1 TIMIQMVSLDHR
13 FSRPL
18 SSPGSAHSLKKQ
30 LESLFSCPVVSA
42 AQRKVC
48 RQHTHQGHPGKI
60 MTFHNHLGAYE
71 HVCLSSSESGKDFL
85 MIIFFSGS
93 ICIHPQDLCSGKTF
107 QYQTLNLLG
116 AGPESS
122 DIGRPA
128 YRAFL
133 YVHGLIAA
141 VMADQPAVS

>member
-1 TIMIQMVSLDHR
+1 
-13 FSRPL
+13 
-18 SSPGSAHSLKKQ
+18 
-30 LESLFSCPVVSA
+30 
-42 AQRKVC
+42 
-48 RQHTHQGHPGKI
+48 
-60 MTFHNHLGAYE
+60 
-71 HVCLSSSESGKDFL
+71 

-141 VMADQPAVS
+141 VMADQPAVSVGGERHVTVRAFHYMAAGAAGYKTAVSSPVQDIFAFDTEVYSNTGGQASKASNIGQVAQ